1 MRIWQNF
8 REPRTA
14 FAMISALMALA
25 FGALELRSLFANAL
39 AGVRSSDPLL
49 ASAMAV
55 GIVSLAG
62 AVLALRRGNL
72 VFLLVAWSFVLGNK
86 FAAILEFLNELSD
99 SAGRANFALAVLSAN
114 VDLVLALVG
123 ATLAFASSF
132 LRRRTKRSAAEA
144 G

>member
-14 FAMISALMALA
+14 FAMASALLALA
-25 FGALELRSLFANAL
+25 FGALELRALFADAL
-39 AGVRSSDPLL
+39 TGVRASDPVL

-72 VFLLVAWSFVLGNK
+72 VLLLVAWAFVLGNK
-86 FAAILEFLNELSD
+86 FAAIMQFLSELSD
-99 SAGRANFALAVLSAN
+99 STARANFMLAVLSAN
-114 VDLVLALVG
+114 VDLLIAVLGSL
-123 ATLAFASSF
+123 LAVASSF
-132 LRRRTKRSAAEA
+132 LRRKR
-144 G
+144 GTQR

>member
-14 FAMISALMALA
+14 FAMASALMALA
-25 FGALELRSLFANAL
+25 FGALELRALFTDTL
-39 AGVRSSDPLL
+39 SGVRSSDPVL

-62 AVLALRRGNL
+62 AVVALRRGNL
-72 VFLLVAWSFVLGNK
+72 VFLLVAWAFVLGNK
-86 FAAILEFLNELSD
+86 FASLLQFLNELSD
-99 SAGRANFALAVLSAN
+99 SAARVNFTLAVLSAN
-114 VDLVLALVG
+114 VDLVIALVG

-132 LRRRTKRSAAEA
+132 LRRARREPQ
-144 G
+144 

>member
-14 FAMISALMALA
+14 FAMASALLALA
-25 FGALELRSLFANAL
+25 FGALELRALFTDAL
-39 AGVRSSDPLL
+39 AGVRSSDPIL

-72 VFLLVAWSFVLGNK
+72 VLLLVAWAFVLGNK
-86 FAAILEFLNELSD
+86 FAAIMQFLNELSA
-99 SAGRANFALAVLSAN
+99 SSGRANFMLAVLSAN
-114 VDLVLALVG
+114 VDLLIALVG
-123 ATLAFASSF
+123 AALAFASSF
-132 LRRRTKRSAAEA
+132 LRRRRASAS
-144 G
+144 